1 MNIIMTLTQKYNDL
15 KALVKRSY
23 ADENVRNEIW
33 EYIMGY
39 IYTDDKKQIQEE
51 RLEQFATFLD
61 HEGHLAHIDIVVD
74 ATDIDKYYDERD
86 YAFINAVEKVWPSPW
101 ASFCYGKT
109 VGTDHELTRFF
120 YMKKEE

>member
-86 YAFINAVEKVWPSPW
+86 NAFINAVEKVWPSPW

-109 VGTDHELTRFF
+109 VGTGHELTRFF